1 MERERAIVG
10 RTIVREGSKSGERKS
25 KEPDKNECNS
35 LE

>member
-10 RTIVREGSKSGERKS
+10 KTIVREGSNRGERKN
-25 KEPDKNECNS
+25 KELDKNECNS